1 MVAAVPVASTPV
13 PQGFLWVLRC
23 MDVTSTESSSSPFWV
38 AMNPGWIEMWHIDP
52 SAWSAGN
59 HFQWKGRQV
68 LNAGQY
74 IHANLPSQASFVAS
88 GYQLSVA

>member
-1 MVAAVPVASTPV
+1 
-13 PQGFLWVLRC
+13 
-23 MDVTSTESSSSPFWV
+23 
-38 AMNPGWIEMWHIDP
+38 MNPGWIEMWHIDP